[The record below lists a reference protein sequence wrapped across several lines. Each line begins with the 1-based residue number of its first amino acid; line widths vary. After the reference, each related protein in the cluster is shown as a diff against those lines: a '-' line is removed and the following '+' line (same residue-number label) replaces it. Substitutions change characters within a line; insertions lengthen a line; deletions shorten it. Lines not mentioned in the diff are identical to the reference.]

1 MIPLKNT
8 NMQDRIDRP
17 NMTDLS
23 AESWT
28 DDFAIGI
35 ASSKRKE
42 LVEFSITNTEEKVA
56 YRPKALGS

>member
-1 MIPLKNT
+1 
-8 NMQDRIDRP
+8 MQDRIDRP